1 MTLHMEETELG
12 KALLRLAKGPDVD
25 PAQRDKITDAA
36 YELDRTA
43 TSLGLVGL
51 ENRAAYFE
59 ATAHYYT
66 LTKKEWR
73 PGQTVEEAPAG
84 LEDILAPAKKK
95 PRKAPVRHKAKK
107 PVARS
112 ARRGK

>member
-25 PAQRDKITDAA
+25 PAQRDKIIDAA

-43 TSLGLVGL
+43 TSLGLAGL

-73 PGQTVEEAPAG
+73 PGQTAEALPAG

-95 PRKAPVRHKAKK
+95 PRHKAKK